1 MHFRY
6 KVIMVNITFL
16 SIGLGILGFI
26 IIHQNFRQAFEIQ
39 LSYAVEENNLI
50 QSSIEYQLLD
60 VLNSPSQNFIKNLAD
75 IGDNTNSSI
84 LSQLSSFYIVCGR
97 RMVYNNNNPEDNDLS
112 LIPEDLFSSL
122 ELGSKNYILCRE
134 KEDYFIYVTSKNIVN
149 KQDLYIITKRNTNDT
164 YQLLY
169 SQIHYFSLLMV
180 IVLAISS
187 VFLYFIS
194 QHLTNP
200 LEQLNTITDYF
211 ARGNY
216 AVRADISSD
225 DEVGM
230 LSAKFNDMA
239 SSVSEHIEELN
250 TMVKQREQF
259 VADFTHE
266 IKTPM
271 TTIIGYADMLRNKNV
286 SEERR
291 QLAYQYIYSEGKRLE
306 TMSMKLFD
314 LIYLGKS
321 EIMKTEI
328 DTTSFA
334 QEIAQSMQPILN
346 RKEILLEIDIDPA
359 IVWGEPELLKTVFI
373 NLIDNAR
380 KASHEKSH
388 ILFRGKTEKD
398 YYIFE
403 VKDWGCGMDAETVL
417 HICDEFY
424 MADKSRT
431 REEGGAGLGMS
442 LVSIILKKHGAE
454 LEIKSSP
461 GNGTT
466 ISIMLFSSNI
476 MIDKETAQ

>member
-1 MHFRY
+1 MRFRY

-26 IIHQNFRQAFEIQ
+26 IIHRNFKQALEIQ
-39 LSYAVEENNLI
+39 LSYAIEENNLI

-60 VLNSPSQNFIKNLAD
+60 VLNSPVQSLKKNLAD
-75 IGDNTNSSI
+75 IGETTNSSI
-84 LSQLSSFYIVCGR
+84 MSQLSSFYIVYAKK
-97 RMVYNNNNPEDNDLS
+97 MVYNNSNPENTDIS
-112 LIPEDLFSSL
+112 LIPETLFSSL

-134 KEDYFIYVTSKNIVN
+134 KEDYYIYVTSKNIVN
-149 KQDLYIITKRNTNDT
+149 KQNLYIITKRNTNDT

-169 SQIHYFSLLMV
+169 SQIRYFSLLMV
-180 IVLAISS
+180 IVLAVSS

-194 QHLTNP
+194 QRLTKP

-216 AVRADISSD
+216 AIRADISSD

-239 SSVSEHIEELN
+239 LSVSEHIEELN
-250 TMVKQREQF
+250 CMVKQREQF

-271 TTIIGYADMLRNKNV
+271 TTIIGYADMLRNKNI

-314 LIYLGKS
+314 LIYLGKN

-328 DTTSFA
+328 DTSSFA
-334 QEIAQSMQPILN
+334 QEIMQSMQPILN
-346 RKEILLEIDIDPA
+346 RKEILLDIDIEPST
-359 IVWGEPELLKTVFI
+359 IWGEPELLKTVFI

-380 KASHEKSH
+380 KASPEKSH
-388 ILFRGKTEKD
+388 ILFYGKTESN

-403 VKDWGCGMDAETVL
+403 IKDWGCGMDEETVS

-431 REEGGAGLGMS
+431 RAEGGAGLGMS
-442 LVSIILKKHGAE
+442 LVSIILKKHEAKWD
-454 LEIKSSP
+454 IKSSP

-466 ISIMLFSSNI
+466 ISIMLFNSNAI
-476 MIDKETAQ
+476 IEEEAAQ